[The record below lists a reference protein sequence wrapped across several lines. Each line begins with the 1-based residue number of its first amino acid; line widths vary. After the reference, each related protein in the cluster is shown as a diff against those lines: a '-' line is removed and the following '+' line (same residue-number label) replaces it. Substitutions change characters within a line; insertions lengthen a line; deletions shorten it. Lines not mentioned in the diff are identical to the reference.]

1 MRRTLAIALLGTVGL
16 AASGRGAAV
25 DRMAL
30 AKKQAALATEYSL
43 AKESHFYFVLDVL
56 GRQLELRVRGMVL
69 RSWPLRG
76 MRFWGHPGFAG
87 TVEMVKKT
95 TLKAPERIVIKP
107 GEAAEAPAP
116 APAEPGAKGTT
127 AAKPAEYELEAIEL
141 RDMPMTFGLDFDN
154 GLRITV
160 KSKGAGAQ
168 SPSRRLRDALRWY
181 VRLPLRN
188 LFGSRE
194 GKMSSELELVFENG
208 PDAQAI
214 YWHFF
219 DGIKGIIL

>member
-30 AKKQAALATEYSL
+30 AKKQAALATEYNL

-56 GRQLELRVRGMVL
+56 GRKLELRVRGMVL

-76 MRFWGHPGFAG
+76 MRFWGNPRFAG
-87 TVEMVKKT
+87 TVELVKKT

-116 APAEPGAKGTT
+116 AAPG
-127 AAKPAEYELEAIEL
+127 EYNLEAIEL

-154 GLRITV
+154 GLHITI
-160 KSKGAGAQ
+160 KSKDAGAQ

-188 LFGSRE
+188 VFGSRE